1 MGRQP
6 LSRWFNSSQAHSLLC
21 SVDCEFVFRSSPSDA
36 MLLSPERQAIP
47 SLARYPVVTLAKAP
61 RGLCYHPF
69 LNVQLFAMLITVIK
83 IKNTPMKKKK
93 DSVCNVRETR
103 IAVVGTGMVGSSFA
117 YAAMIKGLA
126 AELIL
131 IDASEEREA
140 GEVMDLSH
148 GLIGT
153 ETGKVTGGDFKDCG
167 DVDIVVITAGAP
179 QKPGETRLQL
189 VDKNIKIMKEIIK
202 KMGKLRSD
210 TVVVV
215 VSNPVDIL
223 SYIARETIKQPNPGQ
238 VFGTGTSL
246 DTSRLRYNISQAT
259 GVNLHNVHG
268 YVMGEHGD
276 SEFVAWSICN
286 VSSTPVKQLINAKQ
300 MKEIEQKTMR
310 AAYEIIQR
318 KRATYYGIGVVI
330 TEIVEAVLHDKKMI
344 LPVSTIPGSV
354 YGIKDMSIGV
364 PAVIGRE
371 GVEKVWKVPL
381 STPELAKLKK
391 SANLLKTILK
401 GVK

>member
-1 MGRQP
+1 
-6 LSRWFNSSQAHSLLC
+6 
-21 SVDCEFVFRSSPSDA
+21 
-36 MLLSPERQAIP
+36 
-47 SLARYPVVTLAKAP
+47 
-61 RGLCYHPF
+61 
-69 LNVQLFAMLITVIK
+69 
-83 IKNTPMKKKK
+83 MKKKNYC
-93 DSVCNVRETR
+93 VERETR

-126 AELIL
+126 AELVL
-131 IDASEEREA
+131 IDASEEREL

-153 ETGKVTGGDFKDCG
+153 ETGSVIGGDFKDCQ
-167 DVDIVVITAGAP
+167 DVDVIVITAGAA
-179 QKPGETRLQL
+179 QKPGETRLDL
-189 VDKNIKIMKEIIK
+189 VNKNVKIMKSIIK
-202 KMGKLRSD
+202 KMGKLRPD
-210 TVVVV
+210 TVVIV

-223 SYIARETIKQPNPGQ
+223 AYVARETIKQPNRGQ

-246 DTSRLRYNISQAT
+246 DTSRLRFNLSQKF

-276 SEFVAWSICN
+276 SEFVAWSLCN
-286 VSSTPVKQLINAKQ
+286 ISSMPVKKLLSAKQ
-300 MKEIEQKTMR
+300 MKDIEHKTRR

-344 LPVSTIPGSV
+344 LPVSTIPGAA
-354 YGIKDMSIGV
+354 YGIKDMSVGV
-364 PAVIGRE
+364 PAVIGRN
-371 GVEKVWKVPL
+371 GVEKVWKLPI
-381 STPELAKLKK
+381 SAAESKKLKK
-391 SANLLKTILK
+391 SASLLKKILK

>member
-1 MGRQP
+1 
-6 LSRWFNSSQAHSLLC
+6 
-21 SVDCEFVFRSSPSDA
+21 
-36 MLLSPERQAIP
+36 
-47 SLARYPVVTLAKAP
+47 
-61 RGLCYHPF
+61 
-69 LNVQLFAMLITVIK
+69 
-83 IKNTPMKKKK
+83 MKKK
-93 DSVCNVRETR
+93 SINSERETK

-131 IDASEEREA
+131 IDASEEREE

-153 ETGKVTGGDFKDCG
+153 ETGAVRGGDFHDCR
-167 DVDIVVITAGAP
+167 DVDVIVITAGAA
-179 QKPGETRLQL
+179 QKPGETRLDL
-189 VDKNIKIMKEIIK
+189 VNKNVKIMKSIIK
-202 KMGKLRSD
+202 KMGKLRPD
-210 TVVVV
+210 TVVIV

-223 SYIARETIKQPNPGQ
+223 AYIARESIKQPNRGQ

-246 DTSRLRYNISQAT
+246 DTSRLRVNISQRL

-276 SEFVAWSICN
+276 SEFVAWSLVN
-286 VSSTPVKQLINAKQ
+286 VSSTPIKDLFSTKQ
-300 MKEIEQKTMR
+300 MKEIEHQTRR

-330 TEIVEAVLHDKKMI
+330 TELVEAVLHDSKSVT
-344 LPVSTIPGSV
+344 PVSTIPGAA
-354 YGIKDMSIGV
+354 YGIKDMSVGV
-364 PAVIGRE
+364 PAVLGRR
-371 GVEKVWKVPL
+371 GVEKVWKIPL
-381 STPELAKLKK
+381 TKSELAKLKK
-391 SANLLKTILK
+391 SATLLKKILK

>member
-1 MGRQP
+1 M
-6 LSRWFNSSQAHSLLC
+6 
-21 SVDCEFVFRSSPSDA
+21 
-36 MLLSPERQAIP
+36 
-47 SLARYPVVTLAKAP
+47 K
-61 RGLCYHPF
+61 
-69 LNVQLFAMLITVIK
+69 K
-83 IKNTPMKKKK
+83 IKPIIK
-93 DSVCNVRETR
+93 RETR

-153 ETGKVTGGDFKDCG
+153 ETGSVRGGEFKDCR
-167 DVDIVVITAGAP
+167 DVDVIVITAGAA
-179 QKPGETRLQL
+179 QKPGETRLDL
-189 VDKNIKIMKEIIK
+189 VAKNVKIMKSILK

-210 TVVVV
+210 TVVII

-223 SYIARETIKQPNPGQ
+223 AYVARDILKQPNPGQ

-246 DTSRLRYNISQAT
+246 DTSRLRYNISQQLD
-259 GVNLHNVHG
+259 VNLHNVHG

-276 SEFVAWSICN
+276 SEFVAWSLCN
-286 VSSTPVKQLINAKQ
+286 VSGMPAKKLLTAKQ
-300 MKEIEQKTMR
+300 MKGIEEKTRR

-330 TEIVEAVLHDKKMI
+330 SELVEAVLHDKKFVT
-344 LPVSTIPGSV
+344 PVSTIPGAA
-354 YGIKDMSIGV
+354 YGIKDMSVGV
-364 PAVIGRE
+364 PAVIGRQ
-371 GVEKVWKVPL
+371 GVEKVWKTPL
-381 STPELAKLKK
+381 IMAEMAKLRK
-391 SANLLKTILK
+391 SAKLLKGILK
-401 GVK
+401 GIK

>member
-1 MGRQP
+1 
-6 LSRWFNSSQAHSLLC
+6 
-21 SVDCEFVFRSSPSDA
+21 
-36 MLLSPERQAIP
+36 
-47 SLARYPVVTLAKAP
+47 
-61 RGLCYHPF
+61 
-69 LNVQLFAMLITVIK
+69 
-83 IKNTPMKKKK
+83 MKKKNIN
-93 DSVCNVRETR
+93 SERETK

-131 IDASEEREA
+131 LDASEEREM
-140 GEVMDLSH
+140 GEVMDLRH

-153 ETGKVTGGDFKDCG
+153 ETGSIKGGDFKDCR
-167 DVDIVVITAGAP
+167 DVDVIVVTAGAA
-179 QKPGETRLQL
+179 QKPGETRLDL
-189 VDKNIKIMKEIIK
+189 VNKNVKILKSIIK
-202 KMGKLRSD
+202 KMGKLRPD
-210 TVVVV
+210 TVVII

-223 SYIARETIKQPNPGQ
+223 AYVARETIKQPNRGQ

-246 DTSRLRYNISQAT
+246 DTSRLRCNISQRL

-276 SEFVAWSICN
+276 SEFVAWSRCN
-286 VSSTPVKQLINAKQ
+286 VSSTPVKDLFTAKQ
-300 MKEIEQKTMR
+300 MKEIEHQTRR

-330 TEIVEAVLHDKKMI
+330 CELVESVLNDKKFVT
-344 LPVSTIPGSV
+344 PVSTIPGTA
-354 YGIKDMSIGV
+354 YGIKDMSVGV
-364 PAVIGRE
+364 PAVLGRR

-381 STPELAKLKK
+381 TKGELGKLKK
-391 SANLLKTILK
+391 SANLLKKILK

>member
-1 MGRQP
+1 MK
-6 LSRWFNSSQAHSLLC
+6 
-21 SVDCEFVFRSSPSDA
+21 
-36 MLLSPERQAIP
+36 
-47 SLARYPVVTLAKAP
+47 T
-61 RGLCYHPF
+61 
-69 LNVQLFAMLITVIK
+69 NV
-83 IKNTPMKKKK
+83 NGE
-93 DSVCNVRETR
+93 RETR

-131 IDASEEREA
+131 IDASEEREV

-153 ETGKVTGGDFKDCG
+153 ETGTVRGGNFKDCR
-167 DVDIVVITAGAP
+167 DVDVIVITAGAA
-179 QKPGETRLQL
+179 QKPGETRLDL
-189 VDKNIKIMKEIIK
+189 VNKNVKILKSILRKI
-202 KMGKLRSD
+202 GKLRKD
-210 TVVVV
+210 TVVII

-223 SYIARETIKQPNPGQ
+223 AYIAREILKQPNPGQ

-246 DTSRLRYNISQAT
+246 DTSRLRFNISQKL

-276 SEFVAWSICN
+276 SEFVAWGQCN
-286 VSSTPVKQLINAKQ
+286 VSSMPVKKLLTAKQ
-300 MKEIEQKTMR
+300 MKEIEHMTRR

-330 TEIVEAVLHDKKMI
+330 TELVEAVLHDTKFVM
-344 LPVSTIPGSV
+344 PVSTVPGAA
-354 YGIKDMSIGV
+354 YGINDMSVGV
-364 PAVIGRE
+364 TAVIGRK
-371 GVEKVWKVPL
+371 GVEKVWKMPL
-381 STPELAKLKK
+381 TKGELGKLKK
-391 SANLLKTILK
+391 SASLLKKILK